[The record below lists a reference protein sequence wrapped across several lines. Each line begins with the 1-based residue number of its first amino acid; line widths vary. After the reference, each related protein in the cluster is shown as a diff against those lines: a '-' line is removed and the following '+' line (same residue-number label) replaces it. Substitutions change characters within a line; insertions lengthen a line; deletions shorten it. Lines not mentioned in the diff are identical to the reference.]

1 MKKITI
7 IGCGAV
13 GALYGLRLHR
23 VLGSE
28 GLAFLVDEGRRERYG
43 REGVIVNGERAPFR
57 FITACEAEVQDLVIV
72 ATKNHHLEDAIAMMR
87 PLVGA
92 HTTILS
98 LLNGIESDL
107 IIIATKNHHLGAAIA
122 MMAPLVGEHT
132 ANLSLLNGIESEEEL
147 SAAFGPSHVLY
158 GFCVGLN
165 STHTGNAIT
174 YTAEGRIVF
183 GERDNTESERV
194 RTLSALFSR
203 AGIASQVPDD
213 IMVALYNKFMLNT
226 AYNTISA
233 LLGATYRELDKDAVW
248 RLAKAVSAEVQAVA
262 KREGVILPDSLVEE
276 NHQIVISLGEGKT
289 SMAQDMEAG
298 RVTENAWFCGT
309 VIKLGLKHAIPTPV
323 ASTLSALVEA
333 RER

>member
-28 GLAFLVDEGRRERYG
+28 GLAFLVDEERRERYG
-43 REGVIVNGERAPFR
+43 REGVIINGERAPFR

-72 ATKNHHLEDAIAMMR
+72 ATKNHHLEDAITMMR

-92 HTTILS
+92 HTTI
-98 LLNGIESDL
+98 
-107 IIIATKNHHLGAAIA
+107 
-122 MMAPLVGEHT
+122 
-132 ANLSLLNGIESEEEL
+132 LSLLNGIESEEEL

-165 STHTGNAIT
+165 STHMGNAIT

-194 RTLSALFSR
+194 RALSALFSR

>member
-23 VLGSE
+23 VLGSK
-28 GLAFLVDEGRRERYG
+28 GLTFLVDEERRERYG
-43 REGVIVNGERAPFR
+43 REGVIINGERAPFR

-92 HTTILS
+92 HTTI
-98 LLNGIESDL
+98 
-107 IIIATKNHHLGAAIA
+107 
-122 MMAPLVGEHT
+122 
-132 ANLSLLNGIESEEEL
+132 LSLLNGIESEEEL

>member
-57 FITACEAEVQDLVIV
+57 FITASEAEVQDLVIV

-92 HTTILS
+92 HTTI
-98 LLNGIESDL
+98 
-107 IIIATKNHHLGAAIA
+107 
-122 MMAPLVGEHT
+122 
-132 ANLSLLNGIESEEEL
+132 LSLLNGIESEEEL

-194 RTLSALFSR
+194 RALSALFSR

>member
-28 GLAFLVDEGRRERYG
+28 GLAFLVDEERRERYG
-43 REGVIVNGERAPFR
+43 REGVIINGERAPFR

-72 ATKNHHLEDAIAMMR
+72 ATKNHHLEDAITMMR

-92 HTTILS
+92 HTTI
-98 LLNGIESDL
+98 
-107 IIIATKNHHLGAAIA
+107 
-122 MMAPLVGEHT
+122 
-132 ANLSLLNGIESEEEL
+132 LSLLNGIESEEEL

-165 STHTGNAIT
+165 STHMGNAIT

-194 RTLSALFSR
+194 RALSALFSR

-276 NHQIVISLGEGKT
+276 NHQIVISPGEGKT

-298 RVTENAWFCGT
+298 RISENAWFCGT

-323 ASTLSALVEA
+323 SSTLSALVEA